1 MMFFTV
7 SSLTQTSDSISRVS
21 RVTRAVERAL
31 GVGAVGVRVTV
42 MGKVV
47 IIMRQSISIAFID
60 VYRKKSI

>member
-60 VYRKKSI
+60 VYRKKSM

>member
-1 MMFFTV
+1 MFFTV

-60 VYRKKSI
+60 VYRKKSM

>member
-1 MMFFTV
+1 MFFTV

-31 GVGAVGVRVTV
+31 GVGTVGVRVTV

-60 VYRKKSI
+60 VYRKKSM